1 MIALDKVLCQHWN
14 KTSDEGVDGIYREEN
29 WGWLIND
36 NCPEEKK
43 VVKNYNLQIRYW
55 TFQAPIVHA

>member
-14 KTSDEGVDGIYREEN
+14 TTSDEGVDGIYREEN

-43 VVKNYNLQIRYW
+43 VAKNSIHLHCRMYCN
-55 TFQAPIVHA
+55 TNMNK